1 LESFE
6 RSVEVWKDWIRLKKE
21 LATLGEK
28 LPPAELLPAK
38 RKKPSPDPT
47 KRGASKEE
55 FGQRALAGGNMW
67 DSLSCLLTVLE
78 SFDKNN
84 PEIWTGSVA
93 RQMHKKTVQRYW
105 VNTVKQQV
113 TGPGGWC
120 PTLIDT
126 LIQTMEV
133 SLIQITF
140 LMQAKAL
147 LGKAIGEHTTQQHAE
162 VKSIINKERQ
172 VAPKRMP
179 FGARLVVNTPNIRGR
194 FVESVKNAR
203 WSMRP
208 QEAGDGLESILQLQV
223 QIKGHNQREYEDKW
237 QGWQNRND
245 EKLATKLTTD
255 DQQQIWLLPAR
266 WWPDTLQELECG
278 GWLQRPHK
286 RVRCRQCKCSVVE
299 NPSFKSNKCHGCENR
314 MQTKG
319 ERLDGIVFTN
329 ADPRYAG
336 KIDDPQGGD
345 TTMLI
350 QQVREVMTVN
360 QELEDE
366 SSWIWLTSEQMGV
379 PLQNLRKKIMV
390 KPEVRNNAMTSILIK
405 PHISWRL
412 SSQITFE
419 TQKGNSIM
427 RSSIMRLKC

>member
-1 LESFE
+1 
-6 RSVEVWKDWIRLKKE
+6 
-21 LATLGEK
+21 
-28 LPPAELLPAK
+28 
-38 RKKPSPDPT
+38 
-47 KRGASKEE
+47 
-55 FGQRALAGGNMW
+55 
-67 DSLSCLLTVLE
+67 
-78 SFDKNN
+78 
-84 PEIWTGSVA
+84 
-93 RQMHKKTVQRYW
+93 
-105 VNTVKQQV
+105 
-113 TGPGGWC
+113 
-120 PTLIDT
+120 
-126 LIQTMEV
+126 MEV
-133 SLIQITF
+133 ALNQTTF
-140 LMQAKAL
+140 LTQS
-147 LGKAIGEHTTQQHAE
+147 GKTISEHTTQRNAE
-162 VKSIINKERQ
+162 VNSIINKNRQ
-172 VAPKRMP
+172 VAAKRMLL
-179 FGARLVVNTPNIRGR
+179 GARLVVNTPNIRGR

-237 QGWQNRND
+237 QGWQREYEDKWQGWQNWTD
-245 EKLATKLTTD
+245 EKLATKLTND
-255 DQQQIWLLPAR
+255 DQQPVLLLPAR

-379 PLQNLRKKIMV
+379 PQRNLRKKITV
-390 KPEVRNNAMTSILIK
+390 KPEVRNNAMTSVLIK
-405 PHISWRL
+405 PHFSWRL
-412 SSQITFE
+412 SSQISFE
-419 TQKGNSIM
+419 TRKENSMM
-427 RSSIMRLKC
+427 RSSKIRLKC